1 MCPPRQGQISTAETW
16 FWLSPSLETEVSSQM
31 RCHMCPA
38 MASQASLRARG
49 TRRTSAPALRGLGLP
64 DAGFIAINPG
74 PEVRAEPA
82 WEPAR
87 TELGNA
93 CTCLGFPGGWE
104 GGSPLGALAL
114 PPPGLSP
121 FMPIKK
127 KYLQQ

>member
-1 MCPPRQGQISTAETW
+1 M
-16 FWLSPSLETEVSSQM
+16 
-31 RCHMCPA
+31 
-38 MASQASLRARG
+38 
-49 TRRTSAPALRGLGLP
+49 SAPALRGLGLP

-74 PEVRAEPA
+74 PEDRVEPA

-87 TELGNA
+87 CSWEMHA
-93 CTCLGFPGGWE
+93 TCLGFPGGWE
-104 GGSPLGALAL
+104 GGSSLGALAL